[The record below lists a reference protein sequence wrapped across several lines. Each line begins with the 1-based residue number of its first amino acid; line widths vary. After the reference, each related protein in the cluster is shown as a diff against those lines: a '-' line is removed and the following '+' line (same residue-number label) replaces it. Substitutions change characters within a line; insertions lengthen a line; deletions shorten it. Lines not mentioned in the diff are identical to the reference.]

1 LAYLISGNVKLDTDS
16 VKSTPLE
23 SVRKWKAYNFN
34 S

>member
-1 LAYLISGNVKLDTDS
+1 MVKLDTDS

-23 SVRKWKAYNFN
+23 SVIKWKAYNYIIKLKL